1 MLDTKHRTLQEEIMD
16 DFDLHGEELKEALD
30 QIANIN
36 RLLGGNRVTL
46 NGIRSLIKNA
56 DLSKEMVIIDLGCGN
71 GDMLRKVAQYAK
83 RNRISCKLIG
93 IDANAY
99 TISHARSL
107 SKDYPEISY
116 EVMDLFSDEFTSMK
130 YDIALCTLT
139 LHHFKDKE
147 ILYLLNQI
155 SQNSRLGVVINDL
168 HRSSLAYRLF
178 QLICLVFRLNDMS
191 RDDGLVSILRG
202 FRRSELEGYGQKL
215 NLKNNN
221 IRWKWAF
228 RFQWIITTL

>member
-1 MLDTKHRTLQEEIMD
+1 MIDTKTRTLQEEIMD
-16 DFDLHGEELKEALD
+16 DFGLQGEELKEALD

-36 RLLGGNRVTL
+36 RLLGGNQVTL
-46 NGIRSLIKNA
+46 SGIRSLIKNA
-56 DLSKEMVIIDLGCGN
+56 DLSEELVIIDLGCGN
-71 GDMLRKVAQYAK
+71 GDMLRKVAQYTQ
-83 RNRISCKLIG
+83 RNGISCKLIG

-99 TISHARSL
+99 TISHALSL
-107 SKDYPEISY
+107 SKEYPEISY
-116 EVMDLFSDEFTSMK
+116 EVMDLFSDEFASIK

-147 ILYLLNQI
+147 ILYLVNQI

-168 HRSSLAYRLF
+168 HRSKLAYRLF
-178 QLICLVFRLNDMS
+178 QLICLLFGLNDMS

-202 FRRSELEGYGQKL
+202 FRRSELEAYGQKL
-215 NLKNNN
+215 NIKNNN

-228 RFQWIITTL
+228 RFQWIITTI